1 MKKTYKRISLNE
13 RVIIET
19 LLHEEK
25 SRSYISKYL
34 NRSRSTITNELQYWL
49 IKPTDKYDAQLAHW
63 YATEVNSTKR
73 TQDKINTH
81 KRLKIYVYRGLLNGY
96 SPDQIAGSIKLL
108 HPNDPIM
115 SISYE
120 AIYQHI
126 YRHRQSALG
135 KKLIKLLPYH
145 HHKRRVNR
153 KGGKNKIRIKDQVSI
168 DLRPEHIQLREEVGH
183 WEGDLMIGV
192 GQKSAIATNVERKTR
207 YTFIMKI
214 DNRKSKTVTEA
225 FASTLNTLPDYIR
238 KSMTYDNGME
248 MTNHKWLTDETG
260 IDIYFAHPYSSWE
273 RGTNENTN
281 GLIRRFFPKGTD
293 FNNITL
299 KQIKDAQ
306 YKLNN
311 RPRKILGYKTPNQMM
326 QEEIQ
331 ANTVVGKVNSEITFG
346 SLKSLK
352 SYSEFDA
359 YIPQKN

>member
-1 MKKTYKRISLNE
+1 MKKTYKRINLNE
-13 RVIIET
+13 RIIIET
-19 LLHEEK
+19 LLLEK
-25 SRSYISKYL
+25 RSKSYISKHL
-34 NRSRSTITNELQYWL
+34 NRARSTITNELKNWL
-49 IKPTDKYDAQLAHW
+49 LKPADRYNAQLANW

-81 KRLKIYVYRGLLNGY
+81 KRLKLYVYRGLLNGY

-108 HPNDPIM
+108 YPNDSIM

-126 YRHRQSALG
+126 YRHRQSSLG

-145 HHKRRVNR
+145 HHKRRANR
-153 KGGKNKIRIKDQVSI
+153 KFGKNRIRIKDQVSI
-168 DLRPEHIQLREEVGH
+168 DQRPEYIQLREEIGH

-214 DNRKSKTVTEA
+214 DNRKSKTVTKA
-225 FASTLNTLPDYIR
+225 FASALNTLPHYIR

-248 MTNHKWLTDETG
+248 MANHKWLSQNTG
-260 IDIYFAHPYSSWE
+260 MDIYFAHPYSSWE

-293 FNNITL
+293 FNTITL
-299 KQIKDAQ
+299 KQIKEAE

-311 RPRKILGYKTPNQMM
+311 RPRKVLGYKTPNQMM

-331 ANTVVGKVNSEITFG
+331 AKWVSGNANSEITFG
-346 SLKSLK
+346 TLKSQK

-359 YIPQKN
+359 NIQQKN